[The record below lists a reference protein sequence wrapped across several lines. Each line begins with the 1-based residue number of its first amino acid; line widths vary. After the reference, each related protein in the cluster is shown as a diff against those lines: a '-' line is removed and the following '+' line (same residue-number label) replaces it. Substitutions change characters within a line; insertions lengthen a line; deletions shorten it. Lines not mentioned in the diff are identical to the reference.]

1 MALTQI
7 NSPQLIKIENTGNN
21 TVGFVPYRENYTYAL
36 EAGKTIE
43 LTATTSGQALYYL
56 KQATDNLAVTF
67 IGDFDEATEDIVV
80 IGLPATV
87 TLANKTATA
96 LNFVPYKENFG
107 EQIAAG
113 DTLTFTATT
122 VGQVLYYLAQANY
135 GFTVSQTHSM

>member
-7 NSPQLIKIENTGNN
+7 NSPQLIKIENTGDS
-21 TVGFVPYRENYTYAL
+21 TVGFVPYRENYAYAL
-36 EAGKTIE
+36 KAGKTIE

-67 IGDFDEATEDIVV
+67 IDSFDEATEDIVV

-113 DTLTFTATT
+113 DTLSFTATT

-135 GFTVSQTHSM
+135 GFTVSQGQGM

>member
-1 MALTQI
+1 MALMQI
-7 NSPQLIKIENTGNN
+7 NIPQYIKIENTSDK

-56 KQATDNLAVTF
+56 KQVTGNLAVTL
-67 IGDFDEATEDIVV
+67 IDDFDEATDNITV
-80 IGLPATV
+80 IYLPSQI
-87 TLANKTATA
+87 TLANNTSTA

-107 EQIAAG
+107 EQLAAG

-135 GFTVSQTHSM
+135 GFTVTQGE